1 MQSRTEVRNNLYAI
15 VYSRGM
21 AFNLL
26 CLAMIVTFF
35 AVGKVIPAAVF
46 FIAWVL
52 LNAVV
57 LGVTE
62 IVARRISN
70 RLNNMV
76 NRLNEKARGNL
87 LNMQLPMAIT
97 DREGSVLWFNNCFS
111 KEFNLTISK
120 TDSAVDT
127 FIREIHQ
134 HADSGESGW
143 QLEAEFGGKTYQ
155 CLGSEI
161 VVRKGQAPDNMV
173 IFIDITE
180 YKTLCETYD
189 NEKLCCGIV
198 IIDNYDDILAGMPD
212 ETVYVVRSEVEKC
225 LAAWTKDA
233 SGYVRRYDRDKYIIM
248 FEKGMLPRYITGGFK
263 ILSYIKEISA
273 GIQAPVTVS
282 IGLAVECGKLPDNF
296 AEAQRCIDIALGR
309 GGEQVVLSIGG
320 DKSFYG
326 GHVREIERESKVKAR
341 INSNALRAAIEE
353 SKRVYIIGHR
363 NADFDCLG
371 AALGVY
377 RMCIILNVQ
386 AYIIMDDIHGSIKTY
401 LDMLRKSPEYTG
413 VFVSASD
420 AVDMADSDC
429 CLVVVDANKAGML
442 ESQEILGVVGRV
454 AVIDHHRRGYDYI
467 DYARPLFQELA
478 ASSTSEMVAE
488 ILQYQEEKGTIT
500 ADEATAMYIGM
511 IVDTKDF
518 TFKTGVRTFEAA
530 AFLKRS
536 GANLDMAHRFT
547 AKTRDRFNLIASIVA
562 EAQNVGGECVVAAVP
577 SGVPDSSEVAAQ
589 VADTLLTLSGNEATF
604 VLAHAG
610 DQVAISSRST
620 GRVNVQ
626 MIMEDLGGGG
636 HQTMAG
642 AQLKGVT
649 LEEARD
655 KLISSIKYR
664 ITAQ

>member
-1 MQSRTEVRNNLYAI
+1 MQSRIELRKNFYAI

-21 AFNLL
+21 VFNLL

-35 AVGKVIPAAVF
+35 AVGRVIPAVVF
-46 FIAWVL
+46 FVIWVL
-52 LNAVV
+52 LNVAV
-57 LGVTE
+57 LSVTE
-62 IVARRISN
+62 IMVRRISN

-87 LNMQLPMAIT
+87 LNMQLPMAII
-97 DREGSVLWFNNCFS
+97 DEEGSILWFNNCFS
-111 KEFNLTISK
+111 KEFNVMVSK
-120 TDSAVDT
+120 TDKAVDS
-127 FIREIHQ
+127 FIREIRQ
-134 HADSGESGW
+134 QADSDEPGW
-143 QLEAEFGGKTYQ
+143 QLETEFGGKTYQ
-155 CLGSEI
+155 CLGSEFT
-161 VVRKGQAPDNMV
+161 VRKGQAPENIV

-180 YKTLCETYD
+180 HKALCKTYD
-189 NEKLCCGIV
+189 YEKLCCGIV
-198 IIDNYDDILAGMPD
+198 IIDNYDDILAGMTD
-212 ETVYVVRSEVEKC
+212 ESVYVVRSEVEKC
-225 LAAWTKDA
+225 LTAWTKDA

-248 FEKGMLPRYITGGFK
+248 FEKGMLPKYVAGGFK
-263 ILSYIKEISA
+263 VLTYIKDISA
-273 GIQAPVTVS
+273 GTESPVTVS
-282 IGLAVECGKLPDNF
+282 IGLAVECGKLTDNF

-309 GGEQVVLSIGG
+309 GGEQVVLSLGG

-341 INSNALRAAIEE
+341 INSNALRATIEG
-353 SKRVYIIGHR
+353 SKRVYIIGHK

-386 AYIIMDDIHGSIKTY
+386 AYIIMDDINSSIRTY
-401 LDMLRKSPEYTG
+401 LDELKRSSEYTG
-413 VFVSASD
+413 VFVSAAD
-420 AVDMADSDC
+420 AVAMADSEC
-429 CLVVVDANKAGML
+429 CLVVVDANKGSML
-442 ESQEILGVVGRV
+442 ESQEILETVGRV
-454 AVIDHHRRGYDYI
+454 AVVDHHRRGYDYI

-478 ASSTSEMVAE
+478 ASSASEMVAE

-500 ADEATAMYIGM
+500 ADEATAMYMGIV
-511 IVDTKDF
+511 VDTKDF

-562 EAQNVGGECVVAAVP
+562 EAQDVGGECVIAVVP
-577 SGVPDSSEVAAQ
+577 GGVPDSSEVAAQ

-604 VLAHAG
+604 VLAEAG

-642 AQLKGVT
+642 AQIKGVT
-649 LEEARD
+649 VEEARD